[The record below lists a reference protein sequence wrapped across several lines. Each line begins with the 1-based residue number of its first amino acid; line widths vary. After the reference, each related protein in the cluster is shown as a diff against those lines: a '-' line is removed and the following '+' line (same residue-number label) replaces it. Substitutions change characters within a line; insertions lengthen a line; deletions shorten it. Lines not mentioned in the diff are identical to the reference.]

1 MSVSPEILAT
11 WTSFRR
17 VGRVVDSCEPME
29 SRGALLTVA
38 IPLIAFKIWFAI
50 LLLSYAPTREGVVW
64 IAATH
69 WPLVII
75 LGLMIGPGIA
85 TYRLLR
91 ARARREKLRRS
102 EFMVGAAQLPKA
114 LGPSHAEGGAQC
126 SALWETVSRLEGG
139 D

>member
-1 MSVSPEILAT
+1 
-11 WTSFRR
+11 
-17 VGRVVDSCEPME
+17 ME

-38 IPLIAFKIWFAI
+38 IPLIAFKVWFAI

-75 LGLMIGPGIA
+75 LGLLIGPGIA

-102 EFMVGAAQLPKA
+102 EFMVAPPRSARAPGR
-114 LGPSHAEGGAQC
+114 GNVEGGAQC